1 MAGEVLTGAIGFG
14 GATVGEDMGLPP
26 LARRTTALMLSVLHQ
41 CELLAVM
48 DNRVRGDGLWGLIE
62 CAVPIVGEKSRL
74 RSKPP
79 SLDWPGSKSEIAC

>member
-1 MAGEVLTGAIGFG
+1 
-14 GATVGEDMGLPP
+14 
-26 LARRTTALMLSVLHQ
+26 MLSVLHQ